1 MAISVGLYQ
10 ATAVLKQFNM
20 DQNYLFKDVCPNVY
34 GKYGK
39 LVFFSAIFSS
49 GSETG

>member
-10 ATAVLKQFNM
+10 TTAALEQFNM

-39 LVFFSAIFSS
+39 LIFFSAIFSS
-49 GSETG
+49 GSKIG